1 MTVKNLFFDAN
12 IFNDIFD
19 KNRPAF
25 VKSSEA
31 YIGALKCGM
40 TIYTSCDIATN
51 IYYIT
56 AKHVSRE
63 KALDGI
69 AFLNTSVNII
79 PFGAKELSQ
88 TIALMRNDTDY
99 KDFEDSI
106 QYILALNTQCDVIVT
121 NDKNFVS
128 KELECLNAE
137 SFVEKYLDEC
147 RRSKY

>member
-1 MTVKNLFFDAN
+1 MNVKKLFFDAN
-12 IFNDIFD
+12 IFIDIFD

-25 VKSSEA
+25 AKSAEA
-31 YIGALKCGM
+31 YIGSLKCGM
-40 TIYTSCDIATN
+40 NIYTSCDIATN

-79 PFGAKELSQ
+79 PFGEKELSQ
-88 TIALMRNDTDY
+88 TITLMRHDTDY

-106 QYILALNTQCDVIVT
+106 QYILALNSQCDVIVT
-121 NDKNFVS
+121 NDKNFIS
-128 KELECLNAE
+128 KEIECLSAE
-137 SFVEKYLDEC
+137 SFVEKYLAGYKNPK
-147 RRSKY
+147 S